1 MPGIKGFYFVDQ
13 NDLKQSRD
21 RLVKRFN
28 RSKVITETRKM
39 DAFIPVRDT
48 VSKILVK
55 KTSSSNRFVSKT
67 VLGGKMKRA

>member
-28 RSKVITETRKM
+28 RSKVITDTRKM
-39 DAFIPVRDT
+39 HAFIPVKDT
-48 VSKILVK
+48 VSKIRVK
-55 KTSSSNRFVSKT
+55 TTSSSNRFITKT
-67 VLGGKMKRA
+67 VLGGKIKCA